1 MGTIQ
6 IRSIQYQNSMTLST
20 YMLGVLSYTCISC
33 YIAILNLRKHTM
45 QSNREYAIYL
55 TSYS

>member
-20 YMLGVLSYTCISC
+20 IMLGVLSYTCISC
-33 YIAILNLRKHTM
+33 YITILNLTKHIM
-45 QSNREYAIYL
+45 QSNREYAI
-55 TSYS
+55 